1 MSQQQRSEIDVV
13 AALPGEPRTVSAAG
27 VTRTTTRLQTLENP
41 APFAASKQS
50 RLVLVADDE
59 RAARAALE
67 AIRWFKTR
75 ASQELRDRWS
85 VSALLLGY
93 ANDAAPAP
101 RLEFPPVKGFFDHPE
116 QPESR
121 YAWRW
126 VTYQAPDVLLQI
138 RGGDV
143 LSRGTPPNGSL
154 AATMAGG
161 TEIGTVPVVY
171 GTVRESDGPTLLQQV
186 LTDTTRAGASEI
198 RSTLAS
204 RTARDPLAIARV
216 LANRYPQNPLVS
228 YIPSVAWSNTVTPGQ
243 RDQG

>member
-1 MSQQQRSEIDVV
+1 MPAGSWTIIMSQQRGVKSMWLRH
-13 AALPGEPRTVSAAG
+13 LPGEPRTVSAAG

-50 RLVLVADDE
+50 RLVIVADDE

-75 ASQELRDRWS
+75 ASQGLRDRWS

-126 VTYQAPDVLLQI
+126 VTYQAPDVLSANQRRRRAVTRHTAQRLAG
-138 RGGDV
+138 R
-143 LSRGTPPNGSL
+143 RNG
-154 AATMAGG
+154 
-161 TEIGTVPVVY
+161 
-171 GTVRESDGPTLLQQV
+171 R
-186 LTDTTRAGASEI
+186 
-198 RSTLAS
+198 
-204 RTARDPLAIARV
+204 RDR
-216 LANRYPQNPLVS
+216 NRNRPRRLWHGS
-228 YIPSVAWSNTVTPGQ
+228 
-243 RDQG
+243 